1 VSGIETAIILAAGQ
15 GTRLRSRE
23 QYKPLCPVGGIPL
36 IDRAIM
42 GLAQA
47 GIGRVIAVTGYGAEQ
62 VEAHLRA
69 RSWPAQVET
78 VRTADW
84 RLPNGVSA
92 RAAAALLSDEAA
104 LLVMCDHLVDP
115 ALYGRVA
122 QAGAGGG
129 LRLAVDYR
137 LGHPWVDSADVT
149 CVLTEGERIAAIG
162 KGLTP
167 HDAYDT
173 GVFAVGAPFF
183 SALAALEAPSLSDAV
198 RLLAQAGAAE
208 TVDAGDLDWIDVD
221 DADALE
227 KAERAVAEGRF

>member
-1 VSGIETAIILAAGQ
+1 M
-15 GTRLRSRE
+15 
-23 QYKPLCPVGGIPL
+23 GGVAL
-36 IDRAIM
+36 IDRAIV

-47 GIGRVIAVTGYGAEQ
+47 GIGRVIVVTGYGAEK

-69 RSWPAQVET
+69 RSWPAEVEIG
-78 VRTADW
+78 RTADW

-92 RAAAALLSDEAA
+92 RAAAPLLGEEAA

-115 ALYGRVA
+115 GLYRRVA
-122 QAGAGGG
+122 QAGADGG

-149 CVLTEGERIAAIG
+149 CVRTEGGRIVAIG
-162 KGLTP
+162 KGLDP

-198 RLLAQAGAAE
+198 RLLAQAGAAD

-221 DADALE
+221 DAEALE